1 MNDRRLV
8 VVGGALAGKI
18 GFFIS
23 LLPQK
28 NLQFVAPR
36 WRNAAR

>member
-8 VVGGALAGKI
+8 VVGGAVGCKV

-28 NLQFVAPR
+28 NLRLLAPR